1 MTSDDTDTT
10 TESKATSLLVSFI
23 VDGSVGVALFLL
35 FCVLRPRVPHVFDAR
50 REARKLRL
58 DTKSAEAPPVP
69 PGLFAW
75 VPHVLSFSDE
85 AIYNLAGM
93 DALMQVTF
101 FRFARRLFTACTIVG
116 LAVLMPIN
124 WFAGDKLSGISR
136 TTMSNIPAD
145 SGALWA
151 HLLCAYAI
159 TAYMFYELRKLHLK
173 YREYRER
180 TLHAQILSARTVL
193 LQGVPATAT
202 TASIVEAFRPV
213 LPDVATALR
222 VWDLTDVADLLEQRE
237 EALTRLERARYNA
250 NLPQLPWSYRFQRI
264 VMSMCG
270 LTDNIKQPLLSSR
283 QPAMLRGWRLFASPQ
298 QEAEYWAAVIE
309 MVDER
314 VISTREAALARAALP
329 AAFVTFATSRSAS
342 IAAQCNLSSIPAG
355 WLSKPAPEP
364 RDVIWHNLGINP
376 VHRRLKEFVSFAA
389 VVGLFVLYSVLLT
402 FAATAAEINSL
413 SDKLLFLDVF
423 TPDPWLRGFIEG
435 VFSSVF
441 VLIIMAL
448 LPIFLSWLATWEG
461 LACRTFVQQKLL
473 SEMYLFF
480 IIEVFF
486 VTIVAGAIF
495 NAIGPII
502 DDPSSIVTLLSRA
515 VPQTGA
521 FFFSYV
527 LLHALVGYTVDLV
540 LLWPLIWT
548 PIVLWLFARTPREI
562 KAAKQPRSCNYA
574 ARLASEL
581 FVVTVGLL
589 YSSASPVVLPAV
601 LSFFLLGELV
611 YRYHLMYVW
620 EPAVE
625 SFGLLWPRVHTRLVA
640 SAIIYHLV
648 LMAIFALK
656 LGTANA
662 ILVLPL
668 PVLAVY
674 AHRYYTRFYL
684 DPVRTYPLLDPR
696 QDVDPP
702 AWSLSEEFVQPELQ
716 ASLVAPDD
724 VLINADASA

>member
-423 TPDPWLRGFIEG
+423 TPDPWLRVWLLMCLTSGLHRGCILFGLCPHHHGAAANLLVLAGDVGGACVPHVCAAEAAIRDVSLLYHRSVLRHHRRGRDLQCNRANHRRPILDRHAAEPRRAADGRVLLLVRPAARPRG
-435 VFSSVF
+435 VHGRSRPPLAAHLDPHCALAVRPHSAGNQGGQAAQKLQLCGPAGKRALRRDGRPAVF
-441 VLIIMAL
+441 VGQPRRPARRAVILPPWRAGLSLSPHVCLGAGRRVLRAALAARAHTSGRQRDYLPPCADGDLRAEAGHGQRDPRSAAAGPSRVRAPVLHAL
-448 LPIFLSWLATWEG
+448 LP
-461 LACRTFVQQKLL
+461 
-473 SEMYLFF
+473 
-480 IIEVFF
+480 
-486 VTIVAGAIF
+486 
-495 NAIGPII
+495 
-502 DDPSSIVTLLSRA
+502 
-515 VPQTGA
+515 
-521 FFFSYV
+521 
-527 LLHALVGYTVDLV
+527 
-540 LLWPLIWT
+540 
-548 PIVLWLFARTPREI
+548 
-562 KAAKQPRSCNYA
+562 
-574 ARLASEL
+574 
-581 FVVTVGLL
+581 
-589 YSSASPVVLPAV
+589 
-601 LSFFLLGELV
+601 
-611 YRYHLMYVW
+611 
-620 EPAVE
+620 
-625 SFGLLWPRVHTRLVA
+625 
-640 SAIIYHLV
+640 
-648 LMAIFALK
+648 
-656 LGTANA
+656 
-662 ILVLPL
+662 
-668 PVLAVY
+668 
-674 AHRYYTRFYL
+674 
-684 DPVRTYPLLDPR
+684 
-696 QDVDPP
+696 
-702 AWSLSEEFVQPELQ
+702 
-716 ASLVAPDD
+716 
-724 VLINADASA
+724 